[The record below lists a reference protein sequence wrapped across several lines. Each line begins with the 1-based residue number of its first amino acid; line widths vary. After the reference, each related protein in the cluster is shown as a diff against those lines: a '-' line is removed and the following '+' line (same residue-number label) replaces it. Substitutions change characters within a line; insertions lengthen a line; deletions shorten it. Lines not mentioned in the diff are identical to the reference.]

1 MEPSQLLQL
10 LLIFVLL
17 LLHSTDADD
26 PSVDSTNPTSS
37 SVVMNDSADDSYKNP
52 FKSRMVIIF
61 VVLDVVGLIVVVWL
75 FILYYKKAKKFNK
88 EMKNRDSEEEQE
100 NEEEIEAGEGEVVGG
115 KAKGKLIFMRNEAY
129 FELDDLLKASAEGL
143 GKGNFGNS
151 YKAMLDEDLIVVV
164 KRFRDLKPLSTEEF
178 GKHLQL
184 IAAHNHPNLLPP
196 LAYYCSREEKLLV
209 YKFADNGN
217 LFDRLHGGRGQNR
230 VPFRWN
236 SRLAVAQA
244 VARALEHLHLN
255 TKTET
260 MVPHGNLKSTNVLYT
275 KNNTIVVSDYGLASI
290 IAPPIAAQR
299 MVSYKSPEYQNLRR
313 VSKKSDVWSYGSL
326 LLELLTG
333 RIPSHTAP
341 EGNGVDICS
350 WVHRAV
356 REEWTAEIFDH
367 EICTRRGSCEGMLS
381 LLQIAIGC
389 CDKSPEKRPDM
400 TEVAKE
406 VANIQAVGAE
416 ADDDFSFDRSSF
428 TDDSLSTNPSIV
440 LADA

>member
-100 NEEEIEAGEGEVVGG
+100 NEEEIEAGEGEVVAG

-178 GKHLQL
+178 GKHLHL

-217 LFDRLHGGRGQNR
+217 LFDRLHG
-230 VPFRWN
+230 
-236 SRLAVAQA
+236 
-244 VARALEHLHLN
+244 E
-255 TKTET
+255 
-260 MVPHGNLKSTNVLYT
+260 
-275 KNNTIVVSDYGLASI
+275 
-290 IAPPIAAQR
+290 
-299 MVSYKSPEYQNLRR
+299 SY
-313 VSKKSDVWSYGSL
+313 
-326 LLELLTG
+326 
-333 RIPSHTAP
+333 
-341 EGNGVDICS
+341 
-350 WVHRAV
+350 
-356 REEWTAEIFDH
+356 
-367 EICTRRGSCEGMLS
+367 
-381 LLQIAIGC
+381 
-389 CDKSPEKRPDM
+389 
-400 TEVAKE
+400 
-406 VANIQAVGAE
+406 
-416 ADDDFSFDRSSF
+416 
-428 TDDSLSTNPSIV
+428 
-440 LADA
+440 

>member
-1 MEPSQLLQL
+1 MEEKEVAMLLNSNFLFYFPQS
-10 LLIFVLL
+10 LI
-17 LLHSTDADD
+17 
-26 PSVDSTNPTSS
+26 
-37 SVVMNDSADDSYKNP
+37 
-52 FKSRMVIIF
+52 
-61 VVLDVVGLIVVVWL
+61 
-75 FILYYKKAKKFNK
+75 
-88 EMKNRDSEEEQE
+88 
-100 NEEEIEAGEGEVVGG
+100 
-115 KAKGKLIFMRNEAY
+115 
-129 FELDDLLKASAEGL
+129 
-143 GKGNFGNS
+143 GKGGVQFHFLFVFSSNQTNCLKLVENS
-151 YKAMLDEDLIVVV
+151 
-164 KRFRDLKPLSTEEF
+164 
-178 GKHLQL
+178 
-184 IAAHNHPNLLPP
+184 
-196 LAYYCSREEKLLV
+196 
-209 YKFADNGN
+209 
-217 LFDRLHGGRGQNR
+217 GGRGQNR

-255 TKTET
+255 TKAET

-416 ADDDFSFDRSSF
+416 EDDDFSFDRSSF